1 MKGRIN
7 FKNISLRLFLVSIVL
22 PLLLLF
28 LILSWH
34 DTRRFFSFTQEIYS
48 GALET
53 SAGTL
58 NASFSELESISF
70 TPYLYKEVSQA
81 MLYMY
86 DGFMLPGQTPP
97 SYLNVDELQN
107 SYLLLMTK
115 LLHTARQKVV
125 SISFYPF
132 SAGYGSC
139 FTIHRN
145 SAGLSWEEV
154 DTDFVQSLY
163 EKTIPYGSRTLF
175 LSLGDATSSPDT
187 FSLLRTIKD
196 YDSGKELGILRI
208 DTEVD
213 TLIPSMDS
221 LPLAQD
227 GYITLTDQSGAVIYQ
242 KGTVSTS
249 RRYATQ
255 TCAVGDSGWSI
266 VLSTPVTAFQLSNQV
281 SILMIF
287 LVTLFA
293 YLASVVVYRIRSAG
307 TVRSVD
313 EILLAIQ
320 QLQQGNL
327 QYPCRI
333 REDSELKSIADAL
346 NETGNK
352 LDTLIHTE
360 AEARAARFRAEYL
373 ALQSQ
378 INPHFLSNILNGFVA
393 LNRMGER
400 QLLEKSILHL
410 TKLFRYICSNFDT
423 ATVEQEANFV
433 IQYLELQKLRY
444 EDQIHYK
451 IILSSEAALVQ
462 IPKLIVQPLVEN
474 AIVHGMREDDS
485 GIQITFSAAVIQN
498 ESDTAFLELCIVDDG
513 AGFDT
518 AQHTGR
524 VGLDNVAKRL
534 AFFDDD
540 ARLEI
545 QSACGEGTTVTLH
558 IPLPSP
564 QK

>member
-1 MKGRIN
+1 MKGKIN

-58 NASFSELESISF
+58 SASFSELESISF

-86 DGFMLPGQTPP
+86 DGFLLPGQTPP

-107 SYLLLMTK
+107 SYILLMTK

-145 SAGLSWEEV
+145 SAGLSWEAV
-154 DTDFVQSLY
+154 DTTFVQSLY

-175 LSLGDATSSPDT
+175 LSLDSSTSSPNT

-196 YDSGKELGILRI
+196 YDSGKDLGILRI

-213 TLIPSMDS
+213 TLIPALDTV
-221 LPLAQD
+221 PLAQD
-227 GYITLTDQSGAVIYQ
+227 GYITLTDQSGVAIYQ
-242 KGTVSTS
+242 KGIASTD
-249 RRYATQ
+249 RRYAIQ
-255 TCAVGDSGWSI
+255 TCAVGDSGWTI
-266 VLSTPVTAFQLSNQV
+266 TLGTPSNAFRISNQV

-327 QYPCRI
+327 QYPCRV

-346 NETGNK
+346 NETGKK
-352 LDTLIHTE
+352 LDNLIHTE

-410 TKLFRYICSNFDT
+410 TKLFRYICSNCDT

-451 IILSSEAALVQ
+451 ISLSPEAALVQ

-474 AIVHGMREDDS
+474 SIVHGMRDDDA
-485 GIQITFSAAVIQN
+485 GIQITFSASVLQN
-498 ESDTAFLELCIVDDG
+498 ESGSYLELCIDDDG
-513 AGFDT
+513 TGFDT
-518 AQHTGR
+518 THSNGR

-534 AFFDDD
+534 AFFEDA

-545 QSACGEGTTVTLH
+545 RSTYGEGTTVKLH
-558 IPLPSP
+558 IPLSA
-564 QK
+564 QHT